1 MTVPQKMDYP
11 RLTTDALRYYVPY
24 FHEGSRA
31 ERILVEHGGELSPH
45 ERSALEVRARWKG
58 LASRSIA
65 ELCKPLTI
73 SEIQKM
79 ITTSHMRNSR
89 HNLKDILYA
98 AAMNGL
104 EKGLTHFD
112 PEKINKSATNYL
124 FQWIITYTKK
134 ELAALEAP
142 FGVPPS
148 RFQKIKKVAA
158 VRKKLSD
165 ELGRYATNEE
175 VLEFFHSGRAD
186 RKGLVSRKDA
196 PESGFASNANMTMQ
210 MVEEQEIIEKSFLYT
225 ELMDPLEDYLTDLRT
240 ALKSDKPFGETVFG
254 IFVESYNLNDRAR
267 AVLKNE
273 MGALLSMTQTEKEI
287 ADSLPKKEYQKTFNR
302 LKEMMNDPLG
312 PFVEFV
318 KENRGVISN
327 ADQILSSADG
337 SVLNYQPNYNRYVK
351 ALFEGKKVIRVV

>member
-1 MTVPQKMDYP
+1 
-11 RLTTDALRYYVPY
+11 
-24 FHEGSRA
+24 
-31 ERILVEHGGELSPH
+31 
-45 ERSALEVRARWKG
+45 
-58 LASRSIA
+58 
-65 ELCKPLTI
+65 
-73 SEIQKM
+73 
-79 ITTSHMRNSR
+79 
-89 HNLKDILYA
+89 
-98 AAMNGL
+98 
-104 EKGLTHFD
+104 
-112 PEKINKSATNYL
+112 
-124 FQWIITYTKK
+124 
-134 ELAALEAP
+134 
-142 FGVPPS
+142 
-148 RFQKIKKVAA
+148 
-158 VRKKLSD
+158 
-165 ELGRYATNEE
+165 
-175 VLEFFHSGRAD
+175 
-186 RKGLVSRKDA
+186 
-196 PESGFASNANMTMQ
+196 MTMQ

-273 MGALLSMTQTEKEI
+273 MGALLSMTETEKGI

-351 ALFEGKKVIRVV
+351 ALFEGKKVVRVV